1 MALPERLSSELFSLL
16 PRTGARRDHACRHTR
31 HPRMTDPSCAPCSS
45 SHRGSAAAT
54 KLFPSSTQPAG
65 CCQCAANHKQR
76 RTTRT
81 LQSPIR
87 ALSVQSQQPRWRPT
101 PQTRAPQIQ
110 ANQPTTR
117 PNPLQLTLTSS
128 TSKHNPLRNAS
139 IVEARNGATVAS
151 RSPTPSTL
159 AT

>member
-16 PRTGARRDHACRHTR
+16 PRTGARRGHACRHTR
-31 HPRMTDPSCAPCSS
+31 YPWMTDPSCALRSS

-87 ALSVQSQQPRWRPT
+87 ALSVHCQFNHNSLDGVPRPRRELHKSRPARPARPT
-101 PQTRAPQIQ
+101 SPPPGPTLFSSPSPAARRS
-110 ANQPTTR
+110 TTR
-117 PNPLQLTLTSS
+117 
-128 TSKHNPLRNAS
+128 
-139 IVEARNGATVAS
+139 
-151 RSPTPSTL
+151 
-159 AT
+159 